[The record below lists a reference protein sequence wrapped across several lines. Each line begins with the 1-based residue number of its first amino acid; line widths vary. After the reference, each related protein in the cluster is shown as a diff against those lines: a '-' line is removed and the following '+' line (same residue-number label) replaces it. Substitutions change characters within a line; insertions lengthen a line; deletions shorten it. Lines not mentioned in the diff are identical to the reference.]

1 MKRESRITGL
11 RARLAAMFACVAIG
25 TSGCLMGGGGHGP
38 SDLGPQVVLDW
49 SGHARTVLQ
58 AATGS
63 QDPLVGTRTLAMVHL
78 AIHDALN
85 AVDRRYQPYAYTTM
99 DTQAD
104 AEAAAAAAAHR
115 VLAGLF
121 PAQAASL
128 DAKLADSL
136 AKVPDGQAET
146 RGIALGQQVAAEI
159 LQRRANDGS
168 AAVVD
173 YAPSAGAGRF
183 QFVPPFDGFIF
194 RPEWRFVTPFALTSV
209 SQFRSAPPP
218 ALGSAEYRDAFN
230 EVKATGVL
238 AGSNRTAEQT
248 AYARFWYEDSDIG
261 WNRITRDVVVRK
273 KLSLHD
279 SARLFGLVNIAL
291 ADAYIA
297 GWDAKFHHDFWRP
310 ITAIRAAGTDGNDA
324 TAPDLGWVPLLDT
337 PPVQDYPSTHSVAG
351 AAAASVLARE
361 LGDDTRF
368 SLSSSTAEDP
378 AQVRSFH
385 SFSEAAS
392 ENSDSRVRAGIHFRF
407 AVDAGSQMGTRV
419 GEQVYGSQLRRA
431 P

>member
-1 MKRESRITGL
+1 MKRESTNTGM

-25 TSGCLMGGGGHGP
+25 TSGCLAVGGGNGP
-38 SDLGPQVVLDW
+38 TEPGPQVVLDW

-58 AATGS
+58 AETGS

-78 AIHDALN
+78 AIHDAVN
-85 AVDRRYQPYAYTTM
+85 AVDRQYQPYAYTSM

-104 AEAAAAAAAHR
+104 AEAAAASAAHR

-136 AKVPDGQAET
+136 AAVPNGPAET
-146 RGIALGQQVAAEI
+146 RGVALGQQVAAAI

-168 AAVVD
+168 AAVVG
-173 YAPSAGAGRF
+173 YTPSTGAGRF
-183 QFVPPFDGFIF
+183 QFVLPFEGFIF
-194 RPEWRFVTPFALTSV
+194 RPEWRFVTPFALSSV
-209 SQFRSAPPP
+209 SQFRSGPPP
-218 ALGSAEYRDAFN
+218 ALDSAAYRDAFN

-261 WNRITRDVVVRK
+261 WNRITRDVVARK

-279 SARLFGLVNIAL
+279 TARLFGLVNIAL

-310 ITAIRAAGTDGNDA
+310 ITAIRAAGDDGNDA
-324 TAPDLGWVPLLDT
+324 TAPDLGWLPLLDT
-337 PPVQDYPSTHSVAG
+337 PPVQDHPSTHSVAG
-351 AAAASVLARE
+351 AAAAFVLAAT
-361 LGDDTRF
+361 LGDATEF
-368 SLSSSTAEDP
+368 SITSSTADDP
-378 AQVRSFH
+378 AQARSFR
-385 SFSEAAS
+385 SFSEAAN

-407 AVDAGSQMGTRV
+407 AVDAGSEMGTRV
-419 GEQVYGSQLRRA
+419 GEHAHGSQLRRA
-431 P
+431 H